1 MQQILSDQWL
11 TSDPIDFEYKKY
23 LLLAYEQKMMAEYN
37 KKRVYPCLT
46 DIVDKLAYVNE
57 FLKSANT
64 FERSSMSIQKVDWLK
79 QELQY
84 ESNIQDDMFDD
95 LKLTAIVARNIFS
108 DLYLQFKNLY
118 DEIDGSIVI
127 TGSKFS
133 VFDKYDGY
141 LLVKY
146 DKGKK
151 EKIMKY
157 DIYKIMYPEPEFRL
171 KTAKASMKEY
181 YGERFMKNIFEVT
194 LNDDFPTKASSI
206 PVFRR
211 KFLLHVL
218 GNYVL

>member
-23 LLLAYEQKMMAEYN
+23 LLLAYEQKMMVEYN
-37 KKRVYPCLT
+37 KKRVYPYLT
-46 DIVDKLAYVNE
+46 DIVDKLKYIND
-57 FLKSANT
+57 FLKSANI
-64 FERSSMSIQKVDWLK
+64 FERSSMSIQRIDWLK

-84 ESNIQDDMFDD
+84 ESDFKDEMFDD
-95 LKLTAIVARNIFS
+95 LKQTAILARNILS

-127 TGSKFS
+127 TGSKFTI
-133 VFDKYDGY
+133 FDKYDGY
-141 LLVKY
+141 LQVKY

-157 DIYKIMYPEPEFRL
+157 DIYKVLYPEPEFRL
-171 KTAKASMKEY
+171 KTSKASMKEY
-181 YGERFMKNIFEVT
+181 YNERFKKNIFEIT
-194 LNDDFPTKASSI
+194 MNDSFPVKASSI

-211 KFLLHVL
+211 KFLLHVM
-218 GNYVL
+218 GNYIL

>member
-23 LLLAYEQKMMAEYN
+23 LLLAYEQKMMKEYQ
-37 KKRVYPCLT
+37 KKKVYPSLT
-46 DIVDKLAYVNE
+46 DIVDKLKYVND
-57 FLKSANT
+57 FLKSANI
-64 FERSSMSIQKVDWLK
+64 FEKSSMSIKKIDWLK
-79 QELQY
+79 KELQY

-95 LKLTAIVARNIFS
+95 LKLTTILARNILS

-118 DEIDGSIVI
+118 DEVDDSIMI
-127 TGSKFS
+127 TGSKFTI
-133 VFDKYDGY
+133 FDKYDGY

-157 DIYKIMYPEPEFRL
+157 DIYKVLHPEPEFRL

-181 YGERFMKNIFEVT
+181 YTERFMKNIFEVT
-194 LNDDFPTKASSI
+194 LNDEFPTKASSI

-211 KFLLHVL
+211 KFLLHVM
-218 GNYVL
+218 GNYIL